1 LKLGNGTAAQATSKN
16 SSKLEPPR
24 ASPPQQPYSID
35 YYMDGNQTT
44 AFADFTKFA
53 EPSAIDQHD
62 GAHLPP
68 RTTNLTHNR
77 VSAFEIYRKPSS
89 SQSRNSQKSTS
100 PLQQQQLTATET
112 PRRKSIED
120 NVNYDKRL
128 NSISDNLRQA
138 RQFKT
143 DKQNLPDVLR
153 YLREQNVLLLALCN
167 DLSSELL
174 DVQKRKL
181 EIKAK
186 IEMNSDG
193 GGHGPKQVA
202 GNVYNHHAASA
213 GAHHHQTNV

>member
-1 LKLGNGTAAQATSKN
+1 
-16 SSKLEPPR
+16 
-24 ASPPQQPYSID
+24 
-35 YYMDGNQTT
+35 MDGNQNT
-44 AFADFTKFA
+44 AFADFTQFT

-62 GAHLPP
+62 GGYLPP
-68 RTTNLTHNR
+68 RTNNLTHNNR

-100 PLQQQQLTATET
+100 PQQQQLATTEA

-120 NVNYDKRL
+120 QIHYDKRL
-128 NSISDNLRQA
+128 DSISDNLRYA

-143 DKQNLPDVLR
+143 DRQNLPDVLR
-153 YLREQNVLLLALCN
+153 YLREQNVLLLSLCN

-186 IEMNSDG
+186 IELSSDG
-193 GGHGPKQVA
+193 NSGHGAKQ
-202 GNVYNHHAASA
+202 VYNHHAANA
-213 GAHHHQTNV
+213 TGVHHHQTNV

>member
-1 LKLGNGTAAQATSKN
+1 
-16 SSKLEPPR
+16 
-24 ASPPQQPYSID
+24 
-35 YYMDGNQTT
+35 MDGNQNT
-44 AFADFTKFA
+44 AFADFTQFS

-62 GAHLPP
+62 GGGHLPP

-100 PLQQQQLTATET
+100 PQQQLAATET

-128 NSISDNLRQA
+128 NSITDNLRQA

-153 YLREQNVLLLALCN
+153 YLREQNVLLLSLCN

-186 IEMNSDG
+186 IDLSSDG
-193 GGHGPKQVA
+193 SSGHGPKQVA
-202 GNVYNHHAASA
+202 GNVYNHHTTNATTTTVVT
-213 GAHHHQTNV
+213 HHHQTNV